1 MPMMVS
7 MHAELLMGRSNS
19 RLPERAACAATS
31 SAECHAAATTE
42 RSAVVWRPTNSQC
55 PLLEEG
61 GNLPLDSVR
70 MIKDFAFTDS
80 QAG

>member
-1 MPMMVS
+1 MLS
-7 MHAELLMGRSNS
+7 CSWAGRIPDSLS
-19 RLPERAACAATS
+19 VRLALRHRAL
-31 SAECHAAATTE
+31 ECHAAATTE
-42 RSAVVWRPTNSQC
+42 RSAVVWRPTNAQC